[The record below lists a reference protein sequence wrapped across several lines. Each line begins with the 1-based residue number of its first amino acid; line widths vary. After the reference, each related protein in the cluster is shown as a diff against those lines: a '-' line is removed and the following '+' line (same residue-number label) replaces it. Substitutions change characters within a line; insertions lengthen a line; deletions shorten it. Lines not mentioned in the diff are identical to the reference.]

1 MLIFFPQQIA
11 ISGPRDF
18 RHETHMDSLS
28 QNASFGDLQAE
39 ETVDIELSTKSMAML
54 LFSY

>member
-1 MLIFFPQQIA
+1 MLIFFPQQIT

-39 ETVDIELSTKSMAML
+39 QTVDIELSTKSMAML
-54 LFSY
+54 LFSN